1 MKYDFVEIGT
11 SWFGTI
17 VENCNESAVGI
28 CVEPIKEYLDMLVNK
43 PNVKKI
49 NCGINFDNS
58 NSDVVIHYVPKQV
71 LEDNNITDWWVSG
84 CNSINDYHPEHKW
97 RKIEHLVK
105 KDIVLGI
112 PIAKLF
118 IDNNIEELTHL
129 KIDTEGGDAYILMHF
144 LKYLENKPKSI
155 YPKKITFESNSLTPS
170 YLVDFVI
177 YEYLKIGYVITFRN
191 LSDTE
196 LEFRP

>member
-11 SWFGTI
+11 SYFGTI
-17 VENCNESAVGI
+17 VEHCDENAIGI
-28 CVEPIKEYLDMLVNK
+28 CVEPIKDYLDMLPNK
-43 PNVKKI
+43 PNVRKI

-71 LEDNNITDWWVSG
+71 LEDNGITDWWVSG
-84 CNSINDYHPEHKW
+84 CNSTNDYHPEHRW

-105 KDIVLGI
+105 KDVVPGI

-118 IDNNIEELTHL
+118 IDNEIEELDHL
-129 KIDTEGGDAYILMHF
+129 KIDTEGGDAYILMNF
-144 LKYLENKPKSI
+144 LKYLENKPKSF
-155 YPKKITFESNSLTPS
+155 YPKKITFESNSLTPNS
-170 YLVDFVI
+170 LIDFVT
-177 YEYLKIGYVITFRN
+177 YEYLKIGYIITFKN

-196 LEFRP
+196 LEFR